1 MGLFDKKKKKEAEE
15 KPLFETEFRRID
27 NLNFPGAIDER
38 QPTTTSREFRLF
50 KRKEEQP
57 LTWFERL
64 ARACGRI
71 FSVNPPDEGTRKELE
86 NSIAFTSMRITPSD
100 VMALVYITVM
110 ISVIASVVLAVAGY
124 IPLMGILFISA
135 AGVGLGYYFMKYP
148 VNMMKSYRIEASSQ
162 VVLAILYMVVS
173 MRVSPN
179 LEQAL
184 RFSAANVSG
193 PLAWDMRKLLWDIEM
208 GKYYSASNA
217 ITDYIA
223 KWKSENEEFAEALRL
238 VRDSRTHTPEKA
250 EVILDEALN
259 VILDGTK
266 TRMKHYAQDLTLP
279 VSVIHMMGIVLPILG
294 SIMAPMAAVFLSDIA
309 RPEYFFVLY
318 DVVLPIFIIW
328 FINSVLKKRPTTFSQ
343 VDVSLYPD
351 MPPKG
356 SFSIK
361 RGGKRINLPALPFAL
376 IIGLVFLTPPLL
388 FFGANPG
395 LLISAEGTHDLF
407 SMVMSMM
414 IIMGIAFTLAS
425 YFLLSNY
432 QKIRIQDDVQK
443 TEGEFEMALF
453 QLGNR
458 ISGGIPP
465 ELALEKCIDD
475 VKDLSI
481 AGLFTITLRNIKNL
495 GMTFREALLNEK
507 WGAIRYYPSS
517 LIKNIMYMVVDIA
530 RKGVKYAAEGML
542 TVSKYLRNI
551 RETQEYIRD
560 LLQESVSSMK
570 FQAYMLTPMVTGL
583 IVAMAQIIIKVL
595 SILGA
600 RLSSLSSGTNL
611 PINISGG
618 LLTGG
623 TTGTVSKT
631 VSPEIF
637 QLIIGIYLIEIIII
651 LAMFMTKISQGENKT
666 YMWYTAGKMMIVAV
680 SMYFLVALATSAMF
694 GSLIEGAVSSIAG

>member
-1 MGLFDKKKKKEAEE
+1 MGLFGKKKEKEE
-15 KPLFETEFRRID
+15 PEKLLFEEEFKRYGK
-27 NLNFPGAIDER
+27 LSFPGAVDEK

-50 KRKEEQP
+50 KKREELP
-57 LTWFERL
+57 FHWFERL
-64 ARACGRI
+64 ARAAGKI
-71 FSVNPPDEGTRKELE
+71 FSVNPPDENTKRELE
-86 NSIAFTSMRITPSD
+86 NSIAFTGLRITPKD
-100 VMALVYITVM
+100 VTALVYITIMSFAIVS
-110 ISVIASVVLAVAGY
+110 ILLVALDI

-135 AGVGLGYYFMKYP
+135 AGVGLGYYFLKYP
-148 VNMMKSYRIEASSQ
+148 LNMMKSYRIEASSQ

-184 RFSAANVSG
+184 RFSAANISG

-208 GKYYSASNA
+208 GKFYSASNA
-217 ITDYIA
+217 LTDYIA

-250 EVILDEALN
+250 EIVLDEALD
-259 VILDGTK
+259 VILNGTK

-309 RPEYFFVLY
+309 RPEYFFVAY
-318 DVVLPIFIIW
+318 DVVLPIFIVW

-343 VDVSLYPD
+343 VDISMYPDLPPPGNFMMKIGGKKVSL
-351 MPPKG
+351 
-356 SFSIK
+356 
-361 RGGKRINLPALPFAL
+361 PAMPFAL
-376 IIGLVFLTPPLL
+376 IIGLIFLMPPLL
-388 FFGANPG
+388 FFAGSPQ
-395 LLISAEGTHDLF
+395 LLLSAEGTHDLF
-407 SMVMSMM
+407 SLVMSMM
-414 IIMGIAFTLAS
+414 IIMGAAFTIAS
-425 YFLLSNY
+425 YFILSNF
-432 QKIRIQDDVQK
+432 QRIRIQDDVLK
-443 TEGEFEMALF
+443 TEGEFELALF

-465 ELALEKCIDD
+465 EVALEKSVDD

-481 AGLFTITLRNIKNL
+481 SGLFTITLRNIKNL

-583 IVAMAQIIIKVL
+583 IVSMAQIIIKVL
-595 SILGA
+595 SILET
-600 RLSSLSSGTNL
+600 RLLSLSTGTNL
-611 PINISGG
+611 PINITGG
-618 LLTGG
+618 LLPGG
-623 TTGTVSKT
+623 GVGGSKT

-637 QLIIGIYLIEIIII
+637 QMIIGIYLIEIIII
-651 LAMFMTKISQGENKT
+651 LAMFMTKISQGENKV
-666 YMWYTAGKMMIVAV
+666 YQWYTAGKMLIIAV
-680 SMYFLVALATSAMF
+680 SVYFLVALGASAMF
-694 GSLIEGAVSSIAG
+694 GDLIENAVSSIAG